1 MEKGSKIERINKKE
15 THEYINIYLK
25 HYMKVIKPI
34 GRGSYSE
41 VLEYKHLISNQL
53 YAVKR
58 IKKEVIQTKNLYN
71 TIYLEYYIQRFLI
84 HNHISNSV
92 FSYFDNDFLYFG
104 FNYNQTTSLRS
115 YITANK
121 KSFSMSINQIRLLSV
136 SILLALEYLHSY
148 YIIHRDIK
156 PENILIDN
164 KDCLFLNDFGISCYI
179 KETQCFCS
187 SGTNQYMSPE
197 ALFSEKQSFTSD
209 YYSLGVVMYELYTG
223 ELPFRQSNIVNIF
236 KFKNYRE
243 GEEEDEINSLNELIN
258 RLLKLNYKERLGYNG
273 IKDIM
278 NHEFYKR
285 IDWNDWNDL
294 NNKKSNDDKNI
305 NISKYSHNTGLNDI
319 DKDEFYMRFPFV
331 DNKIFNINTNSTL
344 VLECIKDKIK
354 GNQITNQILNRLLSS
369 NK

>member
-1 MEKGSKIERINKKE
+1 MEKGNKVGRINKKD
-15 THEYINIYLK
+15 TIEYINIYLK

-34 GRGSYSE
+34 GKGTYSE
-41 VLEYKHLISNQL
+41 VYEYEYLITNQL

-58 IKKEVIQTKNLYN
+58 IKKEVIEKKKLYN

-104 FNYNQTTSLRS
+104 FNYNHTKSLRS
-115 YITANK
+115 IIYKNYL
-121 KSFSMSINQIRLLSV
+121 SINEIRLLSV
-136 SILLALEYLHSY
+136 CILLALEYLHSY

-164 KDCLFLNDFGISCYI
+164 KGCLFLNDFGISCYI

-187 SGTNQYMSPE
+187 SGTKQYMSPE
-197 ALFSEKQSFTSD
+197 ALFSEMQSFTSD

-223 ELPFRQSNIVNIF
+223 ELPFRQSNIVNILEF
-236 KFKNYRE
+236 NRINKENYSN
-243 GEEEDEINSLNELIN
+243 DEIISLNDIIT
-258 RLLKLNYKERLGYNG
+258 RLLKLDYKERLGYNG

-278 NHEFYKR
+278 NHKFYES
-285 IDWNDWNDL
+285 IDWNSIYNS
-294 NNKKSNDDKNI
+294 NIESNKNY
-305 NISKYSHNTGLNDI
+305 NISQSIDNTELNDI
-319 DKDEFYMRFPFV
+319 KEFYMRFPFV
-331 DNKIFNINTNSTL
+331 DNKIFNINPKSTL
-344 VLECIKDKIK
+344 TLECIRNQIK
-354 GNQITNQILNRLLSS
+354 NNQITNQILNRLLSN